1 MKTTT
6 KTGFKQTE
14 VGMIPEHWEVKTL
27 EESVERIIDHRGLTP
42 LKLGGRWSKAGIR
55 AISARNVK
63 DGRLVAEDSINYV
76 DEKLYGK
83 WMPDEVKVNDILLT
97 SEGPLGECLIWKS
110 LEKIVLSQRIFGIR
124 ANSSTLN
131 PEFLFWFMKSKA
143 FQNQL
148 SYRETGTT
156 VQGIRQSELRRTKVV
171 VPPLSEQ
178 KTVARIL
185 SVLDSKIELNQQM
198 NKTLEAIG
206 KAIFKHWFID
216 FEFPNEEGKP
226 YKSSG
231 GEMVYNQ
238 ELGKEIPKGWRPGHL
253 GDVAGNPRR
262 GIQPEIVDRG
272 TPYIGLEHMPRRSIA
287 LSDWGV
293 VEEAVSNKFQ
303 FYSGDI
309 LFGKLR
315 PYFHKVG
322 VAPVD
327 GVCSTDI
334 LVIVPKSRE
343 LFGLVLG
350 HVSST
355 EFVNY
360 VDAASTGTRMP
371 RTNWGDMALYE
382 ILIPT
387 DSLARAFNDTI
398 LPLLNRIKANILQ
411 SRTLTTIR
419 DSLLPKL
426 MSGKIRVPVEAR

>member
-6 KTGFKQTE
+6 KTGFKRTE
-14 VGMIPEHWEVKTL
+14 VGVIPEDWEVIKLEDVSSEITDGSHFSPKESPQGAKIIATVRDMRYNRFAFEDCKTISERDFDRL
-27 EESVERIIDHRGLTP
+27 VRDGCSPTKGDILISKDGANCLDLIFVYNQEERIVVLSSIAIVR
-42 LKLGGRWSKAGIR
+42 LKPGFDPYFYRYYLLSPTAQQIMRSGYVTGS
-55 AISARNVK
+55 AIPR
-63 DGRLVAEDSINYV
+63 
-76 DEKLYGK
+76 
-83 WMPDEVKVNDILLT
+83 
-97 SEGPLGECLIWKS
+97 
-110 LEKIVLSQRIFGIR
+110 IVLKDLKGVPVPKPKLETQKRISG
-124 ANSSTLN
+124 
-131 PEFLFWFMKSKA
+131 
-143 FQNQL
+143 
-148 SYRETGTT
+148 
-156 VQGIRQSELRRTKVV
+156 
-171 VPPLSEQ
+171 
-178 KTVARIL
+178 IL
-185 SVLDSKIELNQQM
+185 SSFDSKIELNQQM